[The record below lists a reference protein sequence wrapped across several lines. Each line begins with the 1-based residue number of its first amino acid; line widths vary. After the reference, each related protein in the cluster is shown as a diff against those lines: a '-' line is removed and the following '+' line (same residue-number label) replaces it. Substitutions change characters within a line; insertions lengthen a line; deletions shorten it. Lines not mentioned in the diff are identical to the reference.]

1 MELLNRTEKLLLQ
14 NEKNWELYL
23 SNREEAK
30 PFDFYKDMK
39 PFVDEA
45 KNSADA
51 FRISYSVGKQRASSL
66 FRRTTIKTSL

>member
-45 KNSADA
+45 KIARMR
-51 FRISYSVGKQRASSL
+51 F
-66 FRRTTIKTSL
+66 